1 MHQGQIP
8 RGRTWVHPLRL
19 YPARRRQDLFNR
31 DRQEGTSEV
40 FAITVKEPGGTEM
53 ISWEEVPDPAPGPG
67 ELLID
72 VVASGVNRGDLLQRA
87 GFYDPPPGSVPYLG
101 LECSG
106 RVAATGPGVTGWSRG
121 DEVCALLTGGG
132 QAQQVV
138 VPAGQALPVPRAVG
152 LVEAAALPEVACT
165 VWVNLIR
172 HAGLEAGETVL
183 IHGGGGGIGTFAIQ
197 FAKAIGARVLTTAR
211 AAKHPA
217 LRRLG
222 ADLIVDHSDPD
233 QDFVTAVMAATEG
246 RGADVILDI
255 LGAGYLARNIAAL
268 AVEGRLVVIGLQRGR
283 KAELD
288 LNSLLQKRASVT
300 ATALRGR
307 TPAEKAEII
316 QSVRNDVWPLI
327 EAGAIR
333 PIVHQ
338 LLPMADAARAHQI
351 LSSSEHIGKVLLV
364 NSVLAAAA

>member
-1 MHQGQIP
+1 
-8 RGRTWVHPLRL
+8 
-19 YPARRRQDLFNR
+19 
-31 DRQEGTSEV
+31 V

-53 ISWEEVPDPAPGPG
+53 LCWEEVPDPVPGPG
-67 ELLID
+67 EVLID
-72 VVASGVNRGDLLQRA
+72 IAASGVNRGDLLQRA

-106 RVAATGPGVTGWSRG
+106 WVAAVGAGVAGWSRG
-121 DEVCALLTGGG
+121 DEVCALLAGGG
-132 QAQQVV
+132 QAQRVV
-138 VPAGQALPVPRAVG
+138 VPAGQVLPIPAGVG

-172 HAGLEAGETVL
+172 HAGLKAGQTVL

-222 ADLIVDHSDPD
+222 ADLVIDHSDPE
-233 QDFVTAVMAATEG
+233 QDFVRAVMAATG
-246 RGADVILDI
+246 GAGADVILDI

-268 AVEGRLVVIGLQRGR
+268 AVEGRLVVIGMQRGR

-288 LNSLLQKRASVT
+288 LNGLLKKRASVT

-307 TPAEKAEII
+307 PLAEKAQIV
-316 QSVRNDVWPLI
+316 QSVRDEVWPLI
-327 EAGAIR
+327 GAGAIQ
-333 PIVHQ
+333 PVVHQ
-338 LLPMADAARAHQI
+338 VLPMPEAARAHQI
-351 LSSSEHIGKVLLV
+351 LSGSEHIGKVLLV
-364 NSVLAAAA
+364 NSALALDRGAMGMRPSAALVALRAGQLIG